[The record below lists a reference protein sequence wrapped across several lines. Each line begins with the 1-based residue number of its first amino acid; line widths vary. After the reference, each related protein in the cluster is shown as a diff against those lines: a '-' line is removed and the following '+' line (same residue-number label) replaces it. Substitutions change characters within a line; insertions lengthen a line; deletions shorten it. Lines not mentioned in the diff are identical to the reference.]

1 MRKISL
7 LFILLI
13 SAACLVA
20 QEVRP
25 VKNVIV
31 MIPDGTSVG
40 VYSAARWYKFYNKMG
55 DRLFIDP
62 YFTGTVTTHS
72 SNAPIGDS
80 APTSSTYATGILQ
93 KTGNVAIH
101 PEADPGNDIYPVDAS
116 RTYQP
121 AATVLEAAKMLKNKA
136 VGLVFTCEFPH
147 ATPADFSAHHY
158 NRGAYK
164 FLAPQMAYQNM
175 DVVFGG
181 GNSILTDDIINH
193 FKENGTRLIQ
203 NDRKALLD
211 YDGEGKVWA
220 LFGDKAL
227 PYSMDRNPDQ
237 VPSIAE
243 MTAKALELLS
253 RKEEGFFLMVEG
265 SQVDWAAH
273 ANDAVAMIT
282 EYLAFDEAVGE
293 VMKFAEKDGNTA
305 VVIMSDHGNS
315 GLTIGSRSCPGYD
328 KLSIE
333 QLFGT
338 VSNYKLSANGLE
350 AILVNCKP
358 DQIKAEFKKYTG
370 IDITDEELQT
380 LLSSKNYKESD
391 YTKVGTS
398 NNMAHNIVN
407 IMNSRTC
414 FGFTTGGHTG
424 EETLLASYHPQGDIL
439 RGNVRNVEVNA
450 YLQKLLGL
458 DRPLQQLSDEIFARH
473 TDVFTGEKIK
483 VTVDKKDPDFPVLT
497 VKKGKN
503 ILEVKAFSS
512 VAKLNGKPFD
522 MGSVAVYIDK
532 NDTFYLPKAL
542 AGKL

>member
-414 FGFTTGGHTG
+414 FGFTTVVTPVKRPSG
-424 EETLLASYHPQGDIL
+424 IL
-439 RGNVRNVEVNA
+439 PSAEV
-450 YLQKLLGL
+450 
-458 DRPLQQLSDEIFARH
+458 IF
-473 TDVFTGEKIK
+473 
-483 VTVDKKDPDFPVLT
+483 
-497 VKKGKN
+497 
-503 ILEVKAFSS
+503 
-512 VAKLNGKPFD
+512 
-522 MGSVAVYIDK
+522 
-532 NDTFYLPKAL
+532 
-542 AGKL
+542 

>member
-450 YLQKLLGL
+450 YLQKVLGL

-503 ILEVKAFSS
+503 RLEVKAFSS

>member
-147 ATPADFSAHHY
+147 ATPAGFSAHHY

-503 ILEVKAFSS
+503 RLEVKAFSS

>member
-253 RKEEGFFLMVEG
+253 RKEGGFFLMVEG

-503 ILEVKAFSS
+503 RLEVKAFSS

>member
-1 MRKISL
+1 
-7 LFILLI
+7 
-13 SAACLVA
+13 
-20 QEVRP
+20 
-25 VKNVIV
+25 
-31 MIPDGTSVG
+31 
-40 VYSAARWYKFYNKMG
+40 MG

-164 FLAPQMAYQNM
+164 FLLRRWPTRIWM
-175 DVVFGG
+175 VFGG

-253 RKEEGFFLMVEG
+253 RKE
-265 SQVDWAAH
+265 
-273 ANDAVAMIT
+273 
-282 EYLAFDEAVGE
+282 
-293 VMKFAEKDGNTA
+293 
-305 VVIMSDHGNS
+305 
-315 GLTIGSRSCPGYD
+315 R
-328 KLSIE
+328 
-333 QLFGT
+333 
-338 VSNYKLSANGLE
+338 VSS
-350 AILVNCKP
+350 
-358 DQIKAEFKKYTG
+358 
-370 IDITDEELQT
+370 
-380 LLSSKNYKESD
+380 
-391 YTKVGTS
+391 
-398 NNMAHNIVN
+398 
-407 IMNSRTC
+407 
-414 FGFTTGGHTG
+414 
-424 EETLLASYHPQGDIL
+424 
-439 RGNVRNVEVNA
+439 
-450 YLQKLLGL
+450 
-458 DRPLQQLSDEIFARH
+458 
-473 TDVFTGEKIK
+473 
-483 VTVDKKDPDFPVLT
+483 
-497 VKKGKN
+497 
-503 ILEVKAFSS
+503 
-512 VAKLNGKPFD
+512 
-522 MGSVAVYIDK
+522 
-532 NDTFYLPKAL
+532 
-542 AGKL
+542 